1 MIADNTGGDSI
12 EASVSDGQDHT
23 ITVSFVS
30 GSYVLH
36 DPAGIQSLQPSCVAA
51 NPATVSCHR
60 SGGTSVEIRTGT
72 GDDKIAFLS
81 MQANDA
87 GEALAGAG
95 NDRLLGSANHGGN
108 QLRGEGG
115 ADRILGRDGNDALY
129 GGAGNDRLKGG
140 PGKDFLAG
148 GGGSD
153 LLLARDGERDQ
164 RILCGSGSDRARVD
178 PIDVAP
184 VSC

>member
-1 MIADNTGGDSI
+1 VIADNTGGDSI

-36 DPAGIQSLQPSCVAA
+36 DPAGVQSLQPSCVAA

-72 GDDKIAFLS
+72 GDDKIGFLS
-81 MQANDA
+81 MQANDV

-140 PGKDFLAG
+140 PGKDYLAG